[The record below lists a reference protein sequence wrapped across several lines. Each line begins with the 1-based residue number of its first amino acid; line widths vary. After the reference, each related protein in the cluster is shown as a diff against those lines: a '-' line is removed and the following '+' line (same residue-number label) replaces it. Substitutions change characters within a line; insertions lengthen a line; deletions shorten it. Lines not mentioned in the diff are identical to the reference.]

1 MKFEN
6 SLHIIVE
13 EYLFCKIALRPL
25 FLCNWLKTTYNYG
38 VRYTCKDKKTFF
50 LRFCFK
56 DRFIY
61 FVTNVSTYNKYIFE
75 YIKLIFTWINSDK
88 QSSYYTAHLPEV
100 QEKVVLRWLY
110 STHDWIIWN
119 KSSGD
124 ISWKTT
130 FTCTW
135 TKN

>member
-1 MKFEN
+1 M
-6 SLHIIVE
+6 
-13 EYLFCKIALRPL
+13 LFLQNRVMSPFCFQALNWDQI
-25 FLCNWLKTTYNYG
+25 LCNWLKTTYNYG
-38 VRYTCKDKKTFF
+38 VRYTCKAKKTFF
-50 LRFCFK
+50 CDFFSFFK
-56 DRFIY
+56 TGSYIF
-61 FVTNVSTYNKYIFE
+61 FTNVLTYNKYIFE
-75 YIKLIFTWINSDK
+75 DIKLIFIWINSGK

-100 QEKVVLRWLY
+100 QKKVVLRWL
-110 STHDWIIWN
+110 DWIIWN